1 MAEATEEVEEEE
13 EQECPKCPPPG
24 APAWMATFADMATLL
39 MAFFVLILS
48 FAEFNVPKFK
58 QISGSL
64 KNAFGVQRI
73 VPVVEQPKGTTVLSL
88 NFSPSPSPSV
98 TKQMTQQT
106 TTIEQPELEQKQ
118 KEKDSDGGETDKKE
132 TDGGQ
137 LETDELAKALKEAI
151 GRGDVT
157 IESLGDKV
165 FVNFNNTTEDDNKK
179 DTAELI
185 EETLKAL
192 EEARAASGK
201 AEQEVLFGGIEQ
213 KLAELAAS
221 AKNNDDDNKKSNSD
235 GEGSG
240 SGSAED
246 KKAKIAEDN
255 LQVALKQEIDKGK
268 LGKIISVHANF
279 WLYKPDKYY
288 NEKWRT
294 QKGAGPLGINL
305 VHDIYLLSFL
315 LGPIASVQAFKSNNY
330 RKFDVEDSAVIILK
344 FKSGTLGTINI
355 SDCIVSPWSYEL
367 TAGENQAYPET
378 NESAYFIGGTD
389 GSLQLPNTKFWFNKG
404 TKSWWKP
411 IYTKQIPTRKNHP
424 LINQIEHFSK
434 IIQKKEKPIVSGEDG
449 LNSLKIFDAI
459 NKSSD
464 SGKRIDIA

>member
-221 AKNNDDDNKKSNSD
+221 AKSNDDDNKESNSD

-255 LQVALKQEIDKGK
+255 LQVALKQEIDKGLVEVERK
-268 LGKIISVHANF
+268 DGKVF
-279 WLYKPDKYY
+279 V
-288 NEKWRT
+288 T
-294 QKGAGPLGINL
+294 VGAGGAFPSGSAELTDEARTIMAKIATTGVGPTSKITVSGHTDNVPLKFGSNFRDNWDL
-305 VHDIYLLSFL
+305 AAARA
-315 LGPIASVQAFKSNNY
+315 ASVVQEMEKAGTITADRMQAVSFGEAKPIKSNDTSEG
-330 RKFDVEDSAVIILK
+330 RS
-344 FKSGTLGTINI
+344 
-355 SDCIVSPWSYEL
+355 
-367 TAGENQAYPET
+367 
-378 NESAYFIGGTD
+378 
-389 GSLQLPNTKFWFNKG
+389 
-404 TKSWWKP
+404 
-411 IYTKQIPTRKNHP
+411 KNRR
-424 LINQIEHFSK
+424 IE
-434 IIQKKEKPIVSGEDG
+434 IE
-449 LNSLKIFDAI
+449 
-459 NKSSD
+459 
-464 SGKRIDIA
+464 IDF

>member
-1 MAEATEEVEEEE
+1 MADATEEVEEEE

-106 TTIEQPELEQKQ
+106 TTIEQPKLEQKQ

-132 TDGGQ
+132 TDGGK
-137 LETDELAKALKEAI
+137 LETQELAQALKEAI

-165 FVNFNNTTEDDNKK
+165 FVNFNNINEDDNKK

-221 AKNNDDDNKKSNSD
+221 AKSNNQDKEDSD
-235 GEGSG
+235 SEGEGSG

-246 KKAKIAEDN
+246 QKAKIAEDN
-255 LQVALKQEIDKGK
+255 LQVALKQEIDKGLVEVERK
-268 LGKIISVHANF
+268 DGKVF
-279 WLYKPDKYY
+279 V
-288 NEKWRT
+288 T
-294 QKGAGPLGINL
+294 VGAGGAFPSGSAELTEEARTIMAKIATTGVGPSSKITVSGHTDNVPLKFGSNFRDNWDL
-305 VHDIYLLSFL
+305 AAARS
-315 LGPIASVQAFKSNNY
+315 ASVVQEMEKAGTISADRMQAVSFGEAKPIKSNDTSEG
-330 RKFDVEDSAVIILK
+330 RA
-344 FKSGTLGTINI
+344 
-355 SDCIVSPWSYEL
+355 
-367 TAGENQAYPET
+367 
-378 NESAYFIGGTD
+378 
-389 GSLQLPNTKFWFNKG
+389 
-404 TKSWWKP
+404 
-411 IYTKQIPTRKNHP
+411 KNRR
-424 LINQIEHFSK
+424 IE
-434 IIQKKEKPIVSGEDG
+434 IE
-449 LNSLKIFDAI
+449 
-459 NKSSD
+459 
-464 SGKRIDIA
+464 IDF

>member
-137 LETDELAKALKEAI
+137 LETDELVKALKEAI

-221 AKNNDDDNKKSNSD
+221 AKNNDDDNKDSNSD
-235 GEGSG
+235 GDGSG

-255 LQVALKQEIDKGK
+255 LQVALKQEIDKGLVEVERK
-268 LGKIISVHANF
+268 DGKVF
-279 WLYKPDKYY
+279 V
-288 NEKWRT
+288 T
-294 QKGAGPLGINL
+294 VGAGGAFPSGSAELTDEARTIMAKIATTGVGPTSKITVSGHTDNVPLKFGSNFRDNWDL
-305 VHDIYLLSFL
+305 AAARA
-315 LGPIASVQAFKSNNY
+315 ASVVQEMEKAGTITADRMQAVSFGEAKPIKSNDTSEG
-330 RKFDVEDSAVIILK
+330 RS
-344 FKSGTLGTINI
+344 
-355 SDCIVSPWSYEL
+355 
-367 TAGENQAYPET
+367 
-378 NESAYFIGGTD
+378 
-389 GSLQLPNTKFWFNKG
+389 
-404 TKSWWKP
+404 
-411 IYTKQIPTRKNHP
+411 KNRR
-424 LINQIEHFSK
+424 IE
-434 IIQKKEKPIVSGEDG
+434 IE
-449 LNSLKIFDAI
+449 
-459 NKSSD
+459 
-464 SGKRIDIA
+464 IDF

>member
-118 KEKDSDGGETDKKE
+118 KEKDSDGGKTDKKE

-221 AKNNDDDNKKSNSD
+221 AKSNNDDKKESNSD

-255 LQVALKQEIDKGK
+255 LQVALKQEIDKGLVEVERK
-268 LGKIISVHANF
+268 DGKVF
-279 WLYKPDKYY
+279 V
-288 NEKWRT
+288 T
-294 QKGAGPLGINL
+294 VGAGGAFPSGSAELTDEARTIMAKIATTGVGPNSKITVSGHTDNVPLKFGSNFRDNWDL
-305 VHDIYLLSFL
+305 AAARA
-315 LGPIASVQAFKSNNY
+315 ASVVQEMEKAGTITADRMQAVSFGEAKPIKSNDTSEG
-330 RKFDVEDSAVIILK
+330 RS
-344 FKSGTLGTINI
+344 
-355 SDCIVSPWSYEL
+355 
-367 TAGENQAYPET
+367 
-378 NESAYFIGGTD
+378 
-389 GSLQLPNTKFWFNKG
+389 
-404 TKSWWKP
+404 
-411 IYTKQIPTRKNHP
+411 KNRR
-424 LINQIEHFSK
+424 IE
-434 IIQKKEKPIVSGEDG
+434 IE
-449 LNSLKIFDAI
+449 
-459 NKSSD
+459 
-464 SGKRIDIA
+464 IDF

>member
-221 AKNNDDDNKKSNSD
+221 AKSNDDNKESNSD
-235 GEGSG
+235 GDGSG

-255 LQVALKQEIDKGK
+255 LQVALKQEIDKGLVEVERK
-268 LGKIISVHANF
+268 DGKVF
-279 WLYKPDKYY
+279 V
-288 NEKWRT
+288 T
-294 QKGAGPLGINL
+294 VGAGGAFPSGSAELTDEARKIMAKIATTGVGPTSKITVSGHTDNVPLKFGSNFRDNWDL
-305 VHDIYLLSFL
+305 AAARA
-315 LGPIASVQAFKSNNY
+315 ASVVQEMEKAGTISADRMQAVSFGEAKPIKSNDTSEG
-330 RKFDVEDSAVIILK
+330 RS
-344 FKSGTLGTINI
+344 
-355 SDCIVSPWSYEL
+355 
-367 TAGENQAYPET
+367 
-378 NESAYFIGGTD
+378 
-389 GSLQLPNTKFWFNKG
+389 
-404 TKSWWKP
+404 
-411 IYTKQIPTRKNHP
+411 KNRR
-424 LINQIEHFSK
+424 IE
-434 IIQKKEKPIVSGEDG
+434 IE
-449 LNSLKIFDAI
+449 
-459 NKSSD
+459 
-464 SGKRIDIA
+464 IDF

>member
-165 FVNFNNTTEDDNKK
+165 FVNFNNTNQDDNKK

-221 AKNNDDDNKKSNSD
+221 AKSNDKDNQVSND
-235 GEGSG
+235 EGNGSG
-240 SGSAED
+240 SGSAQD
-246 KKAKIAEDN
+246 QKAKIAEDN
-255 LQVALKQEIDKGK
+255 LQVALRQEIDKGLVQVERK
-268 LGKIISVHANF
+268 DGKVF
-279 WLYKPDKYY
+279 V
-288 NEKWRT
+288 T
-294 QKGAGPLGINL
+294 VGAGGAFPSGSAELTDEARTIMAKIATTGVGPTSKITVSGHTDNVPLKFGSNFRDNWDL
-305 VHDIYLLSFL
+305 AAARA
-315 LGPIASVQAFKSNNY
+315 ASVVQEMEKVGTITADRMQAVSFGEAKPIKSNDTSEG
-330 RKFDVEDSAVIILK
+330 RS
-344 FKSGTLGTINI
+344 
-355 SDCIVSPWSYEL
+355 
-367 TAGENQAYPET
+367 
-378 NESAYFIGGTD
+378 
-389 GSLQLPNTKFWFNKG
+389 
-404 TKSWWKP
+404 
-411 IYTKQIPTRKNHP
+411 KNRR
-424 LINQIEHFSK
+424 IE
-434 IIQKKEKPIVSGEDG
+434 IE
-449 LNSLKIFDAI
+449 
-459 NKSSD
+459 
-464 SGKRIDIA
+464 IDF

>member
-185 EETLKAL
+185 QETLKAL

-221 AKNNDDDNKKSNSD
+221 AKSNNDDNKVSNSD

-255 LQVALKQEIDKGK
+255 LQVALKQEIDKGLVEVERK
-268 LGKIISVHANF
+268 DGKVF
-279 WLYKPDKYY
+279 V
-288 NEKWRT
+288 T
-294 QKGAGPLGINL
+294 VGAGGAFPSGSAELTDEARTIMAKIATTGVGPTSKITVSGHTDNVPLKFGSNFRDNWDL
-305 VHDIYLLSFL
+305 AAARA
-315 LGPIASVQAFKSNNY
+315 ASVVQEMEKAGTITADRMQAVSFGEAKPIKSNDTSEG
-330 RKFDVEDSAVIILK
+330 RS
-344 FKSGTLGTINI
+344 
-355 SDCIVSPWSYEL
+355 
-367 TAGENQAYPET
+367 
-378 NESAYFIGGTD
+378 
-389 GSLQLPNTKFWFNKG
+389 
-404 TKSWWKP
+404 
-411 IYTKQIPTRKNHP
+411 KNRR
-424 LINQIEHFSK
+424 IE
-434 IIQKKEKPIVSGEDG
+434 IE
-449 LNSLKIFDAI
+449 
-459 NKSSD
+459 
-464 SGKRIDIA
+464 IDF